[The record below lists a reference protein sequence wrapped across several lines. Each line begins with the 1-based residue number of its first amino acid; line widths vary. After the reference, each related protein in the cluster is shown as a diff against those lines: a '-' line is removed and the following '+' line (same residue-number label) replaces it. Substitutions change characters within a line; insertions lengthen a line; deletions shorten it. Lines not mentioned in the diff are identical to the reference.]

1 MSPRTKAQ
9 RRRAQR
15 DRRRAA
21 RKPVEAQVRWR
32 DVPNSVRDWSE
43 LTRAQRSAAAAKI
56 VAIAATLILS
66 VVGALVGVALYGE
79 LVVRPAAPVASV
91 GGEPIPSSRYADYLA
106 LRRFELSRELAD
118 VPATTDPRDPNHPR
132 AQLSTLTISAV
143 TELSNVELMR
153 TEAMALGIV
162 VDEAAIEAAL
172 DEFVRGPGEVAAGFD
187 FEEALA
193 EVRDQTNLGTDTIR
207 DFIADRAL
215 ADAVADHLV
224 ADLDPAPAQIRA
236 SQIVVATEEAAETVI
251 AQLEALQPFELIAEQ
266 ASIETASASNGGDLG
281 WLPRGLMPDAWDDAA
296 FALRPGTRSKPIST
310 PQGWH
315 VIQLHEMSDSRQ
327 LDPET
332 DKRRR
337 QVTYENWLQTL
348 RSATEIEF
356 LLTPEIIDWA
366 TRP

>member
-1 MSPRTKAQ
+1 MSPRTRAQ

-21 RKPVEAQVRWR
+21 RKPVRAHVRWR
-32 DVPNSVRDWSE
+32 DVPNSVRDWGE
-43 LTRAQRSAAAAKI
+43 LTRAQRSAAATKI

-79 LVVRPAAPVASV
+79 LVVRPAEPVASV

-118 VPATTDPRDPNHPR
+118 APTTTDPRDPNHPQ

-143 TELSNVELMR
+143 TELMNAQLMR
-153 TEAMALGIV
+153 AEAAALGVRIDDHAV
-162 VDEAAIEAAL
+162 NVAL
-172 DEFVRGPGEVAAGFD
+172 YEFVSGPGEVADDFD
-187 FEEALA
+187 FRTAFA
-193 EVRDQTNLGTDTIR
+193 KVREQTQLDSTTIR
-207 DFIADRAL
+207 GFMADRAL
-215 ADAVADHLV
+215 ADAVADHLA
-224 ADLDPAPAQIRA
+224 ADLDPVPPQIRA
-236 SQIVVATEEAAETVI
+236 SQIVVPTEEAAETVI
-251 AQLEALQPFELIAEQ
+251 AQLDALQPFALVAEQ

-281 WLPRGLMPDAWDDAA
+281 WLPRGLMPDAWDEAA
-296 FALRPGTRSKPIST
+296 FALRPGARSKPIST

-315 VIQLHEMSDSRQ
+315 VIQVHEHSDSRE

-332 DKRRR
+332 DERRR

-348 RSATEIEF
+348 RTAAEIEF

-366 TRP
+366 TSR